1 MATTPEQVSDLVG
14 PRVVLTAIRPEHRD
28 RLREIH
34 RQPEVRRWWQIPDDD
49 WPEVEEP
56 DTVKYTV
63 LENDQV
69 IGFAQWYC
77 EPDPDYRHAGL
88 DLFLSSGTQGRGLGT
103 EVVRV
108 LCAHLIDDHG
118 FHRLVIDPKVA
129 NTPAI
134 ACYRKVG
141 FQDVGVMREYEKN
154 KEGTWDDGL
163 LMDLLAREFVR

>member
-1 MATTPEQVSDLVG
+1 MAPTPEVPPELAG
-14 PRVVLTAIRPEHRD
+14 PRVLLTPVRPEHRD

-34 RQPEVRRWWQIPDDD
+34 RQPEVCRWWQVPDDD
-49 WPEVEEP
+49 WPEAEEQ

-63 LENDQV
+63 MEGDQIV
-69 IGFAQWYC
+69 GFAQWYQ

-88 DLFLSSGTQGRGLGT
+88 DLFLSSETQGRGLGT

-108 LCAHLIDDHG
+108 LCAHLIDDHR
-118 FHRLVIDPKVA
+118 FHRLVIDPKLA

-141 FQDVGVMREYEKN
+141 FKDVGVMREYEMN
-154 KEGTWDDGL
+154 KDGAWDDGL